1 MEEETSNE
9 PQQPTDNPDVQAE
22 PSETDSNKDVD
33 NSDELTGGKGM
44 NLQTGNLFK
53 NLEKK
58 MVKAKRILGPRKKLK
73 VILRI

>member
-1 MEEETSNE
+1 MNPSN
-9 PQQPTDNPDVQAE
+9 PQIIQMCRLKLLKLTQ
-22 PSETDSNKDVD
+22 KDVD

-44 NLQTGNLFK
+44 NLQTGNLFQK
-53 NLEKK
+53 LEKK